1 MHYTS
6 RQTSLLRVL
15 RPSNPPLGSPEESHT
30 DPHCSGPSALDI
42 DALPMNWLT
51 TMVMMW
57 MSSGARLRF
66 SHFEVAVDDL
76 EVLFGFVVE
85 VFLELMALVTVMDEL
100 DGLLEGYG
108 DEEADDDGDDVNEEV
123 APGGGGVVWWVYVD
137 DG

>member
-1 MHYTS
+1 MIEPWL
-6 RQTSLLRVL
+6 Q
-15 RPSNPPLGSPEESHT
+15 
-30 DPHCSGPSALDI
+30 AL
-42 DALPMNWLT
+42 
-51 TMVMMW
+51 
-57 MSSGARLRF
+57 
-66 SHFEVAVDDL
+66 HFEVAVDDL

-100 DGLLEGYG
+100 DGYG

>member
-1 MHYTS
+1 M
-6 RQTSLLRVL
+6 RKPGLELL
-15 RPSNPPLGSPEESHT
+15 
-30 DPHCSGPSALDI
+30 
-42 DALPMNWLT
+42 
-51 TMVMMW
+51 
-57 MSSGARLRF
+57 
-66 SHFEVAVDDL
+66 HFEVAIDDL